1 MILITDIISSPVG
14 HALLQLLLSQK
25 EHEPVRVMVT
35 PYDRLS
41 HEDGFEPVVSS
52 FYDLPSLDRA
62 LKGVNTLL
70 ISTFNLF
77 TDCRCGYLN
86 LLHEAVA
93 EGVKRIIFISS
104 AGRGDSVSL
113 PMQENR
119 ETEMHIQQSGIPY
132 AVFRVNILMENLP
145 FFIGTEQGTG
155 IYYPAGNGRVG
166 FVSVH
171 DVAEAILPFV
181 TGRFGVENR
190 AYTLSHE
197 ITYSF
202 DDIAAKLSQYYSGR
216 VKYESVYLA
225 FYRKTLLRM
234 DIPEDTVD
242 RLCSVAKAISLN
254 CYDLSDYTLK
264 RLLGRHAE
272 QEQLRQRIRR
282 WFSQKESGPFLFGS
296 QLTMLSDYLHGM
308 YRHL

>member
-62 LKGVNTLL
+62 LKGVDTLL

-216 VKYESVYLA
+216 VKYESVDLA
-225 FYRKTLLRM
+225 FYRKTLLQM

-242 RLCSVAKAISLN
+242 RLCS
-254 CYDLSDYTLK
+254 DLSDYTLK

>member
-1 MILITDIISSPVG
+1 M
-14 HALLQLLLSQK
+14 
-25 EHEPVRVMVT
+25 
-35 PYDRLS
+35 
-41 HEDGFEPVVSS
+41 
-52 FYDLPSLDRA
+52 
-62 LKGVNTLL
+62 
-70 ISTFNLF
+70 
-77 TDCRCGYLN
+77 
-86 LLHEAVA
+86 
-93 EGVKRIIFISS
+93 
-104 AGRGDSVSL
+104 
-113 PMQENR
+113 
-119 ETEMHIQQSGIPY
+119 
-132 AVFRVNILMENLP
+132 
-145 FFIGTEQGTG
+145 
-155 IYYPAGNGRVG
+155 
-166 FVSVH
+166 
-171 DVAEAILPFV
+171 AEAILPFV

-216 VKYESVYLA
+216 VKYESVDLA
-225 FYRKTLLRM
+225 FYRKTLLQM

-308 YRHL
+308 YHHL

>member
-1 MILITDIISSPVG
+1 MD
-14 HALLQLLLSQK
+14 
-25 EHEPVRVMVT
+25 
-35 PYDRLS
+35 
-41 HEDGFEPVVSS
+41 
-52 FYDLPSLDRA
+52 
-62 LKGVNTLL
+62 TLL

-132 AVFRVNILMENLP
+132 AVFRVNNPKAFNASGI
-145 FFIGTEQGTG
+145 IGTEQGTG

-216 VKYESVYLA
+216 VKYESVDLA
-225 FYRKTLLRM
+225 FYRKTLLQM
-234 DIPEDTVD
+234 DIPDDTVFVPW
-242 RLCSVAKAISLN
+242 RK
-254 CYDLSDYTLK
+254 
-264 RLLGRHAE
+264 
-272 QEQLRQRIRR
+272 
-282 WFSQKESGPFLFGS
+282 P
-296 QLTMLSDYLHGM
+296 YL
-308 YRHL
+308 

>member
-62 LKGVNTLL
+62 LKGVDTLL

-216 VKYESVYLA
+216 VKYESVDLA
-225 FYRKTLLRM
+225 FYRKTLLQM

-272 QEQLRQRIRR
+272 QEHAWQPKL
-282 WFSQKESGPFLFGS
+282 PAFL
-296 QLTMLSDYLHGM
+296 L
-308 YRHL
+308 

>member
-14 HALLQLLLSQK
+14 YALLQLLLSQK

-62 LKGVNTLL
+62 LKGVDTLL
-70 ISTFNLF
+70 MSTFNLF

-119 ETEMHIQQSGIPY
+119 ETEVHIQQCGIPY

-190 AYTLSHE
+190 AYT
-197 ITYSF
+197 
-202 DDIAAKLSQYYSGR
+202 
-216 VKYESVYLA
+216 
-225 FYRKTLLRM
+225 
-234 DIPEDTVD
+234 
-242 RLCSVAKAISLN
+242 
-254 CYDLSDYTLK
+254 
-264 RLLGRHAE
+264 
-272 QEQLRQRIRR
+272 
-282 WFSQKESGPFLFGS
+282 
-296 QLTMLSDYLHGM
+296 
-308 YRHL
+308 

>member
-1 MILITDIISSPVG
+1 MILITDIINSPVG

-62 LKGVNTLL
+62 LKGVDTLL

-104 AGRGDSVSL
+104 VGRSNSVSL

-132 AVFRVNILMENLP
+132 AVFLSSGRIWLGEEARYRNMAYDSRRFGFGGNW
-145 FFIGTEQGTG
+145 
-155 IYYPAGNGRVG
+155 IYG
-166 FVSVH
+166 FV
-171 DVAEAILPFV
+171 I
-181 TGRFGVENR
+181 
-190 AYTLSHE
+190 YCQ
-197 ITYSF
+197 SF
-202 DDIAAKLSQYYSGR
+202 FPAR
-216 VKYESVYLA
+216 
-225 FYRKTLLRM
+225 
-234 DIPEDTVD
+234 
-242 RLCSVAKAISLN
+242 
-254 CYDLSDYTLK
+254 
-264 RLLGRHAE
+264 
-272 QEQLRQRIRR
+272 
-282 WFSQKESGPFLFGS
+282 
-296 QLTMLSDYLHGM
+296 
-308 YRHL
+308 